1 MIGTTLPRLSA
12 PENRSSL
19 RLGVVTSRVGA
30 LASISIDCPD
40 PDALAV
46 FYRDL
51 LGLKEA
57 FATPDRGV
65 ICLAGAGPMLTL
77 MRVDTFVAPSWPRGP
92 QHQQMHLDLAVDD
105 LDSAVSSAVAMGAS
119 EAEHQPAPDE
129 WRVLIDPVGHPF
141 CVSTVRP
148 D

>member
-1 MIGTTLPRLSA
+1 MTT
-12 PENRSSL
+12 
-19 RLGVVTSRVGA
+19 RVGT

-40 PDALAV
+40 TDALAV
-46 FYRDL
+46 FYRNL
-51 LGLKEA
+51 LGLEEA

-77 MRVDTFVAPSWPRGP
+77 MRVEEYVAPSWPAGP

-105 LDSAVSSAVAMGAS
+105 LDSAVAAAIALGARES
-119 EAEHQPAPDE
+119 EHQPASDQ
-129 WRVLIDPVGHPF
+129 WRVLIDPIGHPF
-141 CVSTVRP
+141 CLSTVRP

>member
-1 MIGTTLPRLSA
+1 
-12 PENRSSL
+12 
-19 RLGVVTSRVGA
+19 VTSRVGS

-40 PDALAV
+40 ADALAA

-51 LGLKEA
+51 LGLDEA
-57 FATPDRGV
+57 FATPDRDV
-65 ICLAGAGPMLTL
+65 ICLAGAGPMVTL

-92 QHQQMHLDLAVDD
+92 QHQQMHLDLAVND
-105 LDSAVSSAVAMGAS
+105 LESAVSSAVALGAR
-119 EAEHQPAPDE
+119 EAEHQPAPDR

-141 CVSTVRP
+141 CLSTVRP

>member
-1 MIGTTLPRLSA
+1 LSVVTLP
-12 PENRSSL
+12 
-19 RLGVVTSRVGA
+19 VGS

-51 LGLKEA
+51 LGLEEA

-65 ICLAGAGPMLTL
+65 ICLSGAGPMVTL
-77 MRVDTFVAPSWPRGP
+77 MRVDTYIRPSWPHGP
-92 QHQQMHLDLAVDD
+92 QHQQMHLDVAVDD
-105 LDSAVSSAVAMGAS
+105 LDSAVSSAVVLGAT
-119 EAEHQPAPDE
+119 EADHQPAPDK
-129 WRVLIDPVGHPF
+129 WRVLIDPIGHPF
-141 CVSTVRP
+141 CLSTVRP

>member
-1 MIGTTLPRLSA
+1 M
-12 PENRSSL
+12 
-19 RLGVVTSRVGA
+19 TSRVGS

-40 PDALAV
+40 ADALAA

-51 LGLKEA
+51 LGLDEA
-57 FATPDRGV
+57 SATPDRDV
-65 ICLAGAGPMLTL
+65 ICLAGAGPMVTL

-92 QHQQMHLDLAVDD
+92 QHQQMHLDLAVND
-105 LDSAVSSAVAMGAS
+105 LESAVSSAVALGAR
-119 EAEHQPAPDE
+119 EAEYQPAPDR

-141 CVSTVRP
+141 CLSTVRP

>member
-1 MIGTTLPRLSA
+1 VTTPVGT
-12 PENRSSL
+12 
-19 RLGVVTSRVGA
+19 

-51 LGLKEA
+51 LGLEEA

-65 ICLAGAGPMLTL
+65 VCLAGAGPMVTL
-77 MRVDTFVAPSWPRGP
+77 MRVDTFAAPSWPHGP

-105 LDSAVSSAVAMGAS
+105 LDSAVTAAAALGAT
-119 EAEHQPAPDE
+119 EAEHQPAPDK

-141 CVSTVRP
+141 CLSTVRP